1 MTRVKLMELISR
13 AVKKD
18 IITDIDLDSYRT
30 TVKCDEKIYIVY
42 LAGND
47 EMFTPDG
54 EFYQIGIDPIDDRI
68 YKFFFRVPEDFDD
81 IDYTEAYRMEEIDGT
96 LKKLLMI

>member
-1 MTRVKLMELISR
+1 MTRSKLIELISR
-13 AVKKD
+13 ATRRD
-18 IITDIDLDSYRT
+18 IMSDVLYSFTQC
-30 TVKCDEKIYIVY
+30 VKCDERNYFVY

-54 EFYQIGIDPIDDRI
+54 EFYQIGIDPISDRI
-68 YKFFFRVPEDFDD
+68 YKFFFKIPENFDD

>member
-13 AVKKD
+13 AIRRNVM
-18 IITDIDLDSYRT
+18 TDVDLDSFRT
-30 TVKCDEKIYIVY
+30 SVQCDGKIYIVY

-68 YKFFFRVPEDFDD
+68 YKFFFKVPEDFDD
-81 IDYTEAYRMEEIDGT
+81 IDYTEAYRMEEIEGT